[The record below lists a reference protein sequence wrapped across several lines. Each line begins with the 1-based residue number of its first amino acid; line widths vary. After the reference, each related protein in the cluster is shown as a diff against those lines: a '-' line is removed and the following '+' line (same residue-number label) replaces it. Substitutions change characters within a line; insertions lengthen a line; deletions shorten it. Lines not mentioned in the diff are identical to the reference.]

1 VGVLVSGRGTNL
13 RALIQ
18 AAADPCYPAEVVG
31 VATNHADCPA
41 LQIAAGAGIAT
52 QAFRGLDFGS
62 DSEGRDRAI
71 AQWLAGQGAEMVVL
85 AGYDRILT
93 VPLLT
98 AFPGRILN
106 LHNSLL
112 PAFSGTMHA
121 VEAALEHGV
130 KLTGCTVHL
139 LDASSVDGGP
149 IVIQEAV
156 EVEDDDTPETLL
168 ERIHRAEWRILPEA
182 VRQLAA
188 GELVLEGRRVRRRRL
203 PQ

>member
-18 AAADPCYPAEVVG
+18 AAADPCYPAEVVA
-31 VATNHADCPA
+31 VATNRRDCSA

-52 QAFRGLDFGS
+52 EVFRGQDFGS
-62 DSEGRDRAI
+62 DSEARDRAI
-71 AQWLAGQGAEMVVL
+71 GEWLAGQGAEMVVL

-93 VPLLT
+93 GPLLA

-149 IVIQEAV
+149 IVIQEPVA
-156 EVEDDDTPETLL
+156 VEDDDTPESLL

-188 GELVLEGRRVRRRRL
+188 GELVLEGRRVRRRHL
-203 PQ
+203 PL